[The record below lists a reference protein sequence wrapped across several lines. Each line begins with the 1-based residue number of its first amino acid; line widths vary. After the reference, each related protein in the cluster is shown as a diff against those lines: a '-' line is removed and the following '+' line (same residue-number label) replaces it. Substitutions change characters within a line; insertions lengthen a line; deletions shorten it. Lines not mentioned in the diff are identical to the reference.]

1 MVINMRK
8 NTVVTFYNCHPTFR
22 ADTELRAL
30 LRDCC
35 SAIAASEADGSLFEV
50 NLIFH
55 DDPSIR
61 AINLKF
67 RNIDSATD
75 VLSFPMSDGKT
86 FDVNPETGR
95 KMLGD
100 ILISADHAFFQ
111 AKDFGHSVQ
120 REFAYLTVH
129 AMLHLFGYDHMTEK
143 DKRVMRQKE
152 EAVLEQ
158 LGLTR

>member
-1 MVINMRK
+1 MRK
-8 NTVVTFYNCHPTFR
+8 NAIVTFYNSHPTFR

-35 SAIAASEADGSLFEV
+35 CAIASSEADGSLFEI
-50 NLIFH
+50 NLTFL
-55 DDPSIR
+55 DDLSIR
-61 AINLKF
+61 TVNYKF
-67 RNIDSATD
+67 RNIDSSTD
-75 VLSFPMSDGKT
+75 VLSFPMSDGKV
-86 FDVNPETGR
+86 FDTNPETGR

-111 AKDFGHSVQ
+111 AKDFGHSAR

-129 AMLHLFGYDHMTEK
+129 AMLHLFGYDHISK
-143 DKRVMRQKE
+143 ADKRVMRQKE
-152 EAVLEQ
+152 EAVLER